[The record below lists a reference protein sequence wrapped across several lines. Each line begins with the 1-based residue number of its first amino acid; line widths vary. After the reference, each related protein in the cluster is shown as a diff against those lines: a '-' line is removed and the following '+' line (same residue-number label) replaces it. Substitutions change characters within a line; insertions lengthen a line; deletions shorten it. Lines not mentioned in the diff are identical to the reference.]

1 VPAKELEGAVEAL
14 RTIALFNARD
24 SQATGLPS
32 AEARIAREWLEANGL
47 HDLRGA
53 VGVARADSETR
64 GIDDAGREVLAE
76 MRRVARARAVV
87 DAREAELV
95 KRGLVLGVPVTY
107 MSTALGLAETTL
119 GMRLKARART
129 SGRSDG

>member
-1 VPAKELEGAVEAL
+1 
-14 RTIALFNARD
+14 
-24 SQATGLPS
+24 
-32 AEARIAREWLEANGL
+32 
-47 HDLRGA
+47 
-53 VGVARADSETR
+53 VARADSETR